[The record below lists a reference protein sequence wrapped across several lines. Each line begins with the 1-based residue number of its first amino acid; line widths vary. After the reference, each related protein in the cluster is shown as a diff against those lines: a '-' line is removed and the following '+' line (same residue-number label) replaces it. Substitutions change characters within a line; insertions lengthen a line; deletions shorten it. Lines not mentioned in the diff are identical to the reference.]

1 MCDALTFTAVSIHD
15 DRPSGAGGNRDD
27 RAQRGGKKS
36 ADGPTGTQG
45 LGVQDYDYYDD
56 AAYNDGAATSVVDRR
71 SGDEFY
77 EELDTRKPF
86 GWNAGADLGLLALRL
101 VIGGIFAAHG
111 AQKLFGVLGGTGPE
125 AFAQSLAKSGFE
137 QSAVL
142 SLVTGGTELGAGAL
156 LVLGLFT
163 PLAAAGIVGVM
174 ASAIVSMKLPG
185 PFFDQEGGYEYLVV
199 LIAAALCL
207 MFAGPGRVA
216 LDNGRAWF
224 RHPLVSGFIS
234 LVIAAGSSAA
244 VLILLRS

>member
-1 MCDALTFTAVSIHD
+1 M
-15 DRPSGAGGNRDD
+15 
-27 RAQRGGKKS
+27 S

-45 LGVQDYDYYDD
+45 LGVRDYDYYDD
-56 AAYNDGAATSVVDRR
+56 AAYGDDEATSVVDRR
-71 SGDEFY
+71 DDFY
-77 EELDTRKPF
+77 EESDTRKPF

-216 LDNGRAWF
+216 LDNGRSWF